1 MILLMEYIR
10 THGIKIGGKDYEEMV
25 GLKRGDTETEQ
36 QLNIVYTKP
45 HSNVVNLYPV
55 YTESY

>member
-1 MILLMEYIR
+1 LMEYIR

-36 QLNIVYTKP
+36 QLNTAFLK
-45 HSNVVNLYPV
+45 HHLNAHN
-55 YTESY
+55 